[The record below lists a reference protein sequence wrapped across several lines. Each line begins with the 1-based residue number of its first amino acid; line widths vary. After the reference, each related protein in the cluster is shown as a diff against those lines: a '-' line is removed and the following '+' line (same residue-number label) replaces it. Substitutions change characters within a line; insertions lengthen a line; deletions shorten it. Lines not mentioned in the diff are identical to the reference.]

1 MKIVW
6 TKFQV
11 ARLGSH
17 AGRQLR
23 GFFFVVVKCLPSLER
38 RVCSG
43 PIMEYF
49 LVVKCPFRL

>member
-49 LVVKCPFRL
+49 SVVKCPFRL